1 MTGYWEPTAPRGRLW
16 CSSVGALPTAARR
29 TRCTSDVITLVGGGG
44 PLPDRVQS
52 LLRRSSLGRAATK
65 AMRVAQRSFGK
76 DAALTCKYVG
86 KESDKLNNTSKVQVS
101 WHMVV
106 GEFEKTHLVA
116 VRYEYVCA
124 RGLPCPAEL
133 KQACCRRRLEEL
145 VQVSEAEARES
156 CHVGTNLTCRSSCR
170 DSLMYAYANI
180 S

>member
-1 MTGYWEPTAPRGRLW
+1 
-16 CSSVGALPTAARR
+16 
-29 TRCTSDVITLVGGGG
+29 
-44 PLPDRVQS
+44 
-52 LLRRSSLGRAATK
+52 
-65 AMRVAQRSFGK
+65 MRVAQRSFGN

-86 KESDKLNNTSKVQVS
+86 KESDKLKSTSKVQFS

-116 VRYEYVCA
+116 VRYDNVCA

-145 VQVSEAEARES
+145 VQVSEAEARGA
-156 CHVGTNLTCRSSCR
+156 CHVGANLTCSACR
-170 DSLMYAYANI
+170 GSLVYAYANI